1 MRQQNLAIL
10 AIAILIISCQLVE
23 QLLVASA
30 QTVSPSAESIIAGW
44 TKALGG
50 RKRIEQIQNVYQYG
64 ATMEGGL
71 QGCIEEW
78 STAEGQH
85 RRFYERTGA
94 DSATTVYDGRRGWY
108 RDWNGKVHDL
118 EGADLQNE
126 VAEVYQSSYSVLIPG
141 RMPGNVEFLGSDET
155 GKLYILKFSPLGGR
169 TITYYLDKSSFLPLK
184 SERLNE
190 DNLLTTHFSD
200 WREIEGVKIPF
211 GLRRS
216 TGGAK
221 YDTTITLKKVA
232 FNLGN
237 IRDAFVQPLDCAF
250 DMRLAQG
257 DSAMRIPFKRNNNF
271 ILLEGKVNDS
281 APVWFILDTGAS
293 ITVINKD
300 RAAEFGLPLYGDLEI
315 GTSGAATSFS
325 IVRDVSFALRGT
337 EVINQRAGA
346 ISLGIF
352 EAGLGLPMGGVLGFD
367 FISRFVVE
375 IDFDGQTI
383 NLYNPSGYRYKGKG
397 QIIPFTLEGGRP
409 FIQATIAVSGER
421 RVAGKFEIDSG
432 DTKSIYLNAPFVRE
446 HGLASASPQVG
457 SKGTSSNYI
466 NSLSVNGRADKL
478 LLGPFVIDDVPAGFS
493 LGDSGF
499 VASPDYA
506 GLLGNAI
513 LNRFRVIFD
522 YSHKQLIL
530 EANSHL
536 HEPFKTARSFG
547 ILIIAQGP
555 ELRTFVIARV
565 TKDSPAERAG
575 LRRGDTITAIDET
588 TSAALMLEQV
598 QQILNQEGRRHLLT
612 LRRGNEILRLPVEI
626 KLTPV
631 SQ

>member
-1 MRQQNLAIL
+1 MRQQKLAIL
-10 AIAILIISCQLVE
+10 TIAILVISCQLVE
-23 QLLVASA
+23 QLAVASA
-30 QTVSPSAESIIAGW
+30 QKVSPSAESIIDGW

-85 RRFYERTGA
+85 RRFYERTGV

-118 EGADLQNE
+118 EGADLRNE

-141 RMPGNVEFLGSDET
+141 RMPGKLEFLGSDET

-169 TITYYLDKSSFLPLK
+169 TITYYLDKSSFLPVK

-200 WREIEGVKIPF
+200 WRQVEGVKIPF

-237 IRDAFVQPLDCAF
+237 IRDAFVRPLDCAF
-250 DMRLAQG
+250 DMRFALG
-257 DSAMRIPFKRNNNF
+257 DSAMRIPFKRTNNF

-300 RAAEFGLPLYGDLEI
+300 RAAELGLPLYGDLEI

-325 IVRDVSFALRGT
+325 IVTDVSFALRGT

-352 EAGLGLPMGGVLGFD
+352 EAGLGLPMGGVFGFD
-367 FISRFVVE
+367 FISRFIVE

-383 NLYNPSGYRYKGKG
+383 NLYNPSGYKYKGKG

-409 FIQATIAVSGER
+409 FIQATIVVSGER

-466 NSLSVNGRADKL
+466 DSLSVNGRADKL
-478 LLGPFVIDDVPAGFS
+478 MLGPFVIDDVPAGFS
-493 LGDSGF
+493 LGDTGF

-565 TKDSPAERAG
+565 TKDSPAEWAG
-575 LRRGDTITAIDET
+575 LRRGDIITAIDET
-588 TSAALMLEQV
+588 TSAALILEQV
-598 QQILNQEGRRHLLT
+598 QQILNQEGRKHLLT